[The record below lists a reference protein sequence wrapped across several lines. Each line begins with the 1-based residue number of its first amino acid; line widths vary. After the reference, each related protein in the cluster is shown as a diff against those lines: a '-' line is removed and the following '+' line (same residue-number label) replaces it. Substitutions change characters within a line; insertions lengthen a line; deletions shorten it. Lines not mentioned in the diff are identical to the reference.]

1 MKVYDYI
8 LVLKDSGHRLIN
20 NISKMML
27 VLAIAVIGFSAFLH
41 FTTASLLSLGLLII
55 IVGWWIYIYLQ
66 SKKGNSLYDRI
77 ALLFAAV
84 AWYLQ
89 PGGKWMALIY
99 MLAALLEKQVKFP
112 RELAFDAEEIVIN
125 SLPKKYIAWQDMRNV
140 VLKDGLLTLDF
151 KNNKLVQHELSTAT
165 AAQVE
170 NEFNAFCHQHLRP

>member
-66 SKKGNSLYDRI
+66 SKKGNSLYYRI

-84 AWYLQ
+84 
-89 PGGKWMALIY
+89 
-99 MLAALLEKQVKFP
+99 F
-112 RELAFDAEEIVIN
+112 
-125 SLPKKYIAWQDMRNV
+125 
-140 VLKDGLLTLDF
+140 
-151 KNNKLVQHELSTAT
+151 TA
-165 AAQVE
+165 
-170 NEFNAFCHQHLRP
+170 RR